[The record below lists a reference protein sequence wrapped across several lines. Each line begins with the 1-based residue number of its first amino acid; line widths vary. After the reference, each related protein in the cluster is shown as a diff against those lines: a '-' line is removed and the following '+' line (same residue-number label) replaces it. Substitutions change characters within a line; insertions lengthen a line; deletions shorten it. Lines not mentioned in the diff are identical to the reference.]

1 MTSYE
6 IVKKAIEFDNPPR
19 LPHAVD
25 SFGVSDIHIIGWNDI
40 RIWDLTKKKT
50 YDEWNCIWER
60 TDVPNMGQVTGHPL
74 KDWKDLKTYKW
85 LDPDDPVF
93 YEGMEDQFSGSKG
106 KYILSMMIMLLF
118 ERMHALRGF
127 SGVMEDLYLERKKR

>member
-50 YDEWNCIWER
+50 YATIPYEEFIS
-60 TDVPNMGQVTGHPL
+60 TLQSSQDV
-74 KDWKDLKTYKW
+74 
-85 LDPDDPVF
+85 
-93 YEGMEDQFSGSKG
+93 
-106 KYILSMMIMLLF
+106 
-118 ERMHALRGF
+118 
-127 SGVMEDLYLERKKR
+127 